1 MNLIILSDNNNI
13 LSSASGEVC
22 GAVFLCI
29 YGNAPKHCTKDDKK
43 FVITTP
49 PDNVPVRLPLRRSHE
64 TEFQVPE
71 KASKL

>member
-43 FVITTP
+43 FVITT
-49 PDNVPVRLPLRRSHE
+49 NVPVRLPLRRSHE
-64 TEFQVPE
+64 TEFHVSE